1 MMKAIKKEITAGTLT
16 LEANVEILSPT
27 KGVVITH
34 PHPLYGG
41 DMDNPVV
48 SIIKESFR
56 KKGFTTLT
64 FNFRGVGASTGRFD
78 NGKGEIQDLGYA
90 LDHLK
95 DLGIQEIRLA
105 GYSFGAWVIAH
116 TQRPDVN
123 RMLLVSP
130 PAAFMNF
137 SEATAVDCPV
147 SAVTGSLDELAPPK
161 FVTPL
166 MKRLN
171 PESTLEILE
180 GADHFYSGFTGL
192 LSTTVSD
199 LIIT

>member
-1 MMKAIKKEITAGTLT
+1 MKAMKKEITAGPLT
-16 LEANVEILSPT
+16 LEASVEILSPT
-27 KGVVITH
+27 KGVVTWTT
-34 PHPLYGG
+34 PWYPSSKNRSGKRDSRPLRSTSG
-41 DMDNPVV
+41 
-48 SIIKESFR
+48 
-56 KKGFTTLT
+56 
-64 FNFRGVGASTGRFD
+64 GVGASTGRFD

-90 LDHLK
+90 LDHFK
-95 DLGIQEIRLA
+95 SLGIQEICLA

-130 PAAFMNF
+130 PAAFMDF
-137 SEATAVDCPV
+137 SEAAAVDCPV

-166 MKRLN
+166 MKRLH

-180 GADHFYSGFTGL
+180 GADHFYSGFTQE
-192 LSTTVSD
+192 LSATVSD

>member
-1 MMKAIKKEITAGTLT
+1 MIKKIPAGTLT
-16 LEANVEILSPT
+16 LEARLEIQSPT

-48 SIIKESFR
+48 SVIEGTFR
-56 KKGFTTLT
+56 EKGFTTLR
-64 FNFRGVGASTGRFD
+64 FNFRGVGTSTGRFD
-78 NGKGEIQDLGYA
+78 NGRGEIRDLGYA

-95 DLGIQEIRLA
+95 CLGIRETYLA

-116 TQRPDVN
+116 TRNPGAN

-130 PAAFMNF
+130 PAAFMDF
-137 SEATAVDCPV
+137 STANPMDCPV
-147 SAVTGSLDELAPPK
+147 SAITGSLDELAPPAS
-161 FVTPL
+161 VSPL

-171 PESTLEILE
+171 PESDLVVME
-180 GADHFYSGFTGL
+180 GADHFYSGFSRE
-192 LSTTVSD
+192 LSATVSD
-199 LIIT
+199 LIVP